1 MVDATVLTVDLCP
14 CRFNSCLEYKKGP
27 VAEWLG
33 GALQKLIQRFDSVQD
48 LKQRPQ
54 LIWLEQLTHN
64 QRVTS
69 SNLVGRTKFIIM
81 LLLTIILLIETIL
94 SITYLYT
101 LARRIERLED
111 EISELKTRHTKLLL
125 KG

>member
-1 MVDATVLTVDLCP
+1 
-14 CRFNSCLEYKKGP
+14 
-27 VAEWLG
+27 
-33 GALQKLIQRFDSVQD
+33 
-48 LKQRPQ
+48 
-54 LIWLEQLTHN
+54 
-64 QRVTS
+64 
-69 SNLVGRTKFIIM
+69 M
-81 LLLTIILLIETIL
+81 LLLTIVLLIETIL

>member
-1 MVDATVLTVDLCP
+1 
-14 CRFNSCLEYKKGP
+14 
-27 VAEWLG
+27 
-33 GALQKLIQRFDSVQD
+33 
-48 LKQRPQ
+48 
-54 LIWLEQLTHN
+54 
-64 QRVTS
+64 
-69 SNLVGRTKFIIM
+69 M
-81 LLLTIILLIETIL
+81 LLLIIILLIETIL